1 MKEKPTFDILIKIE
15 TNICIDIYAGGGRW
29 LCDYDFDSGLEF
41 DFVWHQMLQEPW
53 PEDDSEDRWLSQVA
67 DLIIIITI
75 DLRGNF
81 FLWFITTHTPQV
93 EIVTHI
99 GPARRLWMG
108 PQFSFR
114 TFQHFGQRW
123 RKNTIFL
130 KDQ

>member
-1 MKEKPTFDILIKIE
+1 
-15 TNICIDIYAGGGRW
+15 
-29 LCDYDFDSGLEF
+29 
-41 DFVWHQMLQEPW
+41 MLQEPW

-75 DLRGNF
+75 ITIDRKQYYF
-81 FLWFITTHTPQV
+81 FVVYHNSHRPQV

-114 TFQHFGQRW
+114 TFQHMGQRF
-123 RKNTIFL
+123 RKSKL
-130 KDQ
+130 KSFIEDNLKTL